1 MAQEPALGD
10 PAATR
15 ARVFPV
21 AHSLEARC
29 LLLRATAPP
38 RGGEAAIALISAA
51 IKSSVA
57 RVMAISRAAVA
68 KAPETSSETTT
79 DPPAGLASA
88 LIRALIAARVSVMI
102 RALAVVQGL
111 AVARA
116 RTPVAH
122 RQAAHLAAG
131 RHLMCLPTD

>member
-1 MAQEPALGD
+1 LAQEPALGD

-38 RGGEAAIALISAA
+38 RGGEAAIAQISAV
-51 IKSSVA
+51 IKSSQA
-57 RVMAISRAAVA
+57 LVMTTAHAAVA
-68 KAPETSSETTT
+68 KAPATSSQTTT

>member
-1 MAQEPALGD
+1 LGD
-10 PAATR
+10 KAATR

-57 RVMAISRAAVA
+57 RVMTTAHAAVA
-68 KAPETSSETTT
+68 KAPATSSETTT

-88 LIRALIAARVSVMI
+88 LIRALIAARVSVTF
-102 RALAVVQGL
+102 RALAVAQGL

-116 RTPVAH
+116 PALAALN
-122 RQAAHLAAG
+122 QAARLAAG